1 MKCKGNEKLLY
12 THLQNCYKLCTHCN
26 TRTELDNVKKQRILG
41 ETDKLMGIT
50 QFRRYEHENI
60 YTRGKSSRLKAHFLK
75 FCFCEVD

>member
-1 MKCKGNEKLLY
+1 
-12 THLQNCYKLCTHCN
+12 
-26 TRTELDNVKKQRILG
+26 
-41 ETDKLMGIT
+41 MGIK